1 MATTIHPAFSDT
13 PNYDLGSTIPESHK
27 ILKEHG
33 MYDFAI
39 QTFLKCSHQHKNVTT
54 EYTDKFK
61 KYAINTEA
69 AGHLLSKMDAASANL
84 RGAQQLEW
92 GGDDEAVKTQKEQLL
107 HLVDIAQAEYDI
119 EVPQHLQDCLA
130 GATPTSDH
138 FNLDL
143 EALKEA
149 KTLCQSI
156 IDMNS
161 KTEEGERLE
170 LNDKNKKQS
179 DMMKL
184 LLSLI
189 SSIDDAIKK
198 IQQNHHK

>member
-69 AGHLLSKMDAASANL
+69 AGHLLSKMDAASADL
-84 RGAQQLEW
+84 RSAQHLEW
-92 GGDDEAVKTQKEQLL
+92 GGDDEAVKKQKEDLL
-107 HLVDIAQAEYDI
+107 RLVAIAKDEYDI
-119 EVPQHLQDCLA
+119 TVPKHLHDCLEHTT
-130 GATPTSDH
+130 ATSEH

-143 EALKEA
+143 EGMKEA
-149 KTLCQSI
+149 KTLCQHI

-170 LNDKNKKQS
+170 LNEKQKKMN

-184 LLSLI
+184 LLSLV

-198 IQQNHHK
+198 ILQNHTK